1 MLIRKKL
8 SLIELGAII
17 GNDGLLAAIGLAI
30 I

>member
-8 SLIELGAII
+8 SLIEFGAII
-17 GNDGLLAAIGLAI
+17 GNVGLLAAIGLAI

>member
-8 SLIELGAII
+8 SLIEFGAII
-17 GNDGLLAAIGLAI
+17 GNVGLLGAIGLAI